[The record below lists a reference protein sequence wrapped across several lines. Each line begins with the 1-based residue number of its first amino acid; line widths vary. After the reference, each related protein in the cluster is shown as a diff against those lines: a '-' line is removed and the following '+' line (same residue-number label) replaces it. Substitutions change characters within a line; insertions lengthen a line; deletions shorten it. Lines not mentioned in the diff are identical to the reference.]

1 MFFFRC
7 PHSLKLFLVTDMTI
21 KAYLAFFRENFPT
34 ESVPPKMHI
43 LEDHVVPFLYK
54 WHVGLG
60 EQGVESVHARLN
72 SIKANIRGFNDD
84 LAIWKSVLTTHWLQT
99 RPDAHS
105 SIAYRK

>member
-1 MFFFRC
+1 M
-7 PHSLKLFLVTDMTI
+7 LFISETP
-21 KAYLAFFRENFPT
+21 PT
-34 ESVPPKMHI
+34 SVSTT
-43 LEDHVVPFLYK
+43 FLYK
-54 WHVGLG
+54 WHVGLGFLG

-105 SIAYRK
+105 SITFIFSLSWHTSSSNTIHRERPAFLLRFALPQCV